1 MIKVKILIAILI
13 ILLLS
18 SCKSNGND
26 EEWYFKSI
34 NLQQLWKISESKGT
48 TQTIAFIDTG
58 ITKYAEKLYG
68 KRIISKFNSIDS
80 SMNVLD
86 EHGHGTQMVG
96 IACGNGEGGVYGIS
110 PNSKIIIIKAIGSTG
125 NVKPESIIKAIK
137 YAIAKNVDVIN
148 MSFGSF
154 VSNEEIKQLLLIAT
168 QKGISCVAS
177 VGDYQNKDIL
187 FPASLENVISVAAK
201 DKDGSLWFKS
211 NISKKVLTAFP
222 GVGIKS
228 FGLAEKP
235 SDIIKS
241 DGTSQAT
248 AIASGYIALLRDYF
262 KNNNINFD
270 NKTIIEKLKLIN
282 AINNEDANYT
292 KPFINKN

>member
-1 MIKVKILIAILI
+1 MKVRIIIAILL

-26 EEWYFKSI
+26 NEWYFKSI
-34 NLQQLWKISESKGT
+34 NLQKLWEINESKGT

-68 KRIISKFNSIDS
+68 KRIISKFNSIDGS
-80 SMNVLD
+80 LSVLD

-96 IACGNGEGGVYGIS
+96 IACGNGEGGIYGIS

-125 NVKPESIIKAIK
+125 NVKPESIKKAIE
-137 YAIAKNVDVIN
+137 YAIAENVDVIN

-154 VSNEEIKQLLLIAT
+154 VSNEEIKDQLLIAT

-211 NISKKVLTAFP
+211 NISKTVITAFP

-235 SDIIKS
+235 TDIIKS

-248 AIASGYIALLRDYF
+248 AIASGYIALLRDYL
-262 KNNNINFD
+262 KNNHINFD

-282 AINNEDANYT
+282 AIKNEDSNYT
-292 KPFINKN
+292 IPFIYKS

>member
-1 MIKVKILIAILI
+1 MKAKIIIAIL
-13 ILLLS
+13 LS
-18 SCKSNGND
+18 LALYSCRSNGN
-26 EEWYFKSI
+26 EWYFKTIS
-34 NLQQLWKISESKGT
+34 LQELWKINENKGE

-58 ITKYAEKLYG
+58 ITKYAEELYG
-68 KRIISKFNSIDS
+68 KRIISKFNSIDGS
-80 SMNVLD
+80 LDVLD

-125 NVKPESIIKAIK
+125 NVKPESIIKAIE
-137 YAIAKNVDVIN
+137 YAIDNNVDVIN

-154 VSNEEIKQLLLIAT
+154 VPNEEIKDQLLIAT
-168 QKGISCVAS
+168 KKGISCVAS

-187 FPASLENVISVAAK
+187 FPSSLENVISVAAK

-211 NISKKVLTAFP
+211 NISKTVITAFP
-222 GVGIKS
+222 GVKIKS
-228 FGLAEKP
+228 FGLTEDP
-235 SDIIKS
+235 TDIIKS

-248 AIASGYIALLRDYF
+248 AIASGYIALLRDYL

-292 KPFINKN
+292 KPFIN

>member
-1 MIKVKILIAILI
+1 MIKVKIFISIML

-18 SCKSNGND
+18 SCKSNGNYK
-26 EEWYFKSI
+26 EWYFKSI
-34 NLQQLWKISESKGT
+34 NLQQLWKINESKGT

-68 KRIISKFNSIDS
+68 KRIISKFNSIDGS
-80 SMNVLD
+80 LNVLD

-110 PNSKIIIIKAIGSTG
+110 PNSRIIIIKAIGSTG
-125 NVKPESIIKAIK
+125 NVKPESIIKAIE
-137 YAIAKNVDVIN
+137 YAIAENVDVIN

-154 VSNEEIKQLLLIAT
+154 VSNEEIKNQLLIAT

-177 VGDYQNKDIL
+177 AGDYQNKDIL

-211 NISKKVLTAFP
+211 NISKTVITAFP

-235 SDIIKS
+235 TDIIKS

-262 KNNNINFD
+262 KNNHISFD

-282 AINNEDANYT
+282 AIKNEDANYT
-292 KPFINKN
+292 IPFI